1 MLHQQTELFGD
12 NGKQT
17 KQASLRA
24 KSANTD
30 HKLKRVHGDYI
41 KAHWRFVWQ
50 MSPAGLHLPV
60 MQEQGGP

>member
-41 KAHWRFVWQ
+41 KAH
-50 MSPAGLHLPV
+50 
-60 MQEQGGP
+60 

>member
-1 MLHQQTELFGD
+1 MLHQQTELFSE

-17 KQASLRA
+17 KQAFLRA

-30 HKLKRVHGDYI
+30 HKLKCVHGDYI
-41 KAHWRFVWQ
+41 KAHWWFVWQ